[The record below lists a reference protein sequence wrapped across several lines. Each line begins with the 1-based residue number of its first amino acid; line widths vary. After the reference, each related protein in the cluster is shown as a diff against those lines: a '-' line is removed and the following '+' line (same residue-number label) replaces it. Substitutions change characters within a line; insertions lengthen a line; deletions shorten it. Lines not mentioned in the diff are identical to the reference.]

1 MIDHYDVSVIGP
13 GAGEDALS
21 GQPGG
26 TGFEV
31 YDTEFEAVLGDDAR
45 LELVAETDAHEG
57 PVYIPGQDAL
67 CFTTLP
73 RPGSIPAPGTP
84 RAVIKRLALNGLSF
98 PVDES
103 RLSALPAAVHMPNG
117 MTLGHDG
124 RLVVCEQGTRSGHAR
139 ISRVDPVTGQVE
151 GLVDGWGGLRL
162 NSPND
167 VVVRHDGTIWFTDP
181 SYGYLQGFRP
191 EPQLGDYVYRYDPA
205 SGRLSV
211 AGDGFDKPNGL
222 AFSPDEQTL
231 YITDSGAN
239 QEPGSYHVQRPHHV
253 VAFDV
258 RGGGGHLGPGR
269 LFAVTTP
276 GFPDGI
282 KVDRAGRVFASSF
295 SGVQVFSPAGD
306 LIGEIHLPG
315 TVNFT
320 FGGPRGN
327 ALFITTDAAIWAA
340 VLNTVASTSQRHDQ
354 APERW

>member
-1 MIDHYDVSVIGP
+1 MTDHHDVSVIGS
-13 GAGEDALS
+13 GAGALT
-21 GQPGG
+21 GQPEGP
-26 TGFEV
+26 GFEAC
-31 YDTEFEAVLGDDAR
+31 DPEFEVVLGDNAR

-67 CFTTLP
+67 YFTTLP
-73 RPGSIPAPGTP
+73 RPGNIPAPGTP

-103 RLSALPAAVHMPNG
+103 RLSALPADVRVPNG
-117 MTLGHDG
+117 MTLSHDG
-124 RLVVCEQGTRSGHAR
+124 YLVVCEQGTRFEHSR

-151 GLVDGWGGLRL
+151 GLVDGCGGLRL

-191 EPQLGDYVYRYDPA
+191 EPQLGDYVYRFDPA

-211 AGDGFDKPNGL
+211 VADCFDKPNGL

-239 QEPGSYHVQRPHHV
+239 QEPGSYYVRRPHRIL
-253 VAFDV
+253 AFDV
-258 RGGGGHLGPGR
+258 RDSTHLAGGR

-276 GFPDGI
+276 GFPDGL
-282 KVDRAGRVFASSF
+282 KVDHAGRVYASSPG
-295 SGVQVFSPAGD
+295 GVQVFNPAGD
-306 LIGEIHLPG
+306 LIGQIRVPG
-315 TVNFT
+315 VVNFT
-320 FGGPRGN
+320 FGGPSGD
-327 ALFITTDAAIWAA
+327 ALFITTDTAIWAA